1 MDCGLIRKKPGVSLE
16 KGPGRTITHDPRP
29 LDLDPVVQICS
40 DRVLILGVGLRSGG
54 QGGLR
59 ATAAAERAGAL
70 CSAAARHGLSGV
82 RS

>member
-1 MDCGLIRKKPGVSLE
+1 MDYGVNRKKPGVSLE
-16 KGPGRTITHDPRP
+16 KGPGRTVTHDPRP

-59 ATAAAERAGAL
+59 ATAAAGLAGDGAP
-70 CSAAARHGLSGV
+70 AAEGSPE
-82 RS
+82 